1 MKEVKEHFTSKAL
14 VGTGIVL
21 LTVIIGVAVSNVWVT
36 PWLARTVNGMGTTP
50 PATA

>member
-14 VGTGIVL
+14 VGTGILVL
-21 LTVIIGVAVSNVWVT
+21 GVIIGCSISNVWVT